1 MNIKKSIAGLIT
13 RSVRFVV
20 LTCGFAVAAM
30 TLSTML
36 STGTAQAD
44 TMNWDAVAQCESGG
58 NWGANTGNGHFGG
71 LQFKPATW
79 SSNGGAGSPAYAS
92 REEQIRVA
100 ENVLRSQGVKAWP
113 KCGPL
118 GGTAPAVWTNP
129 TAPMAPA
136 TAVPVGCQTMPT
148 KGLLGFINPRQMC
161 TALLN
166 PLGTFGQTR

>member
-1 MNIKKSIAGLIT
+1 MNIKKSVAGLIT

-129 TAPMAPA
+129 TAPTAPA
-136 TAVPVGCQTMPT
+136 KAVPAGCQTMPT

-166 PLGTFGQTR
+166 PLGTFGQAR